1 MNKRSE
7 KTFILILQLTATLA
21 VIGIALL
28 IYTRWQNGPS
38 AVFDLLAYVVSIA
51 ALAMTTLQSISISRQ
66 VRITENAANKISVAT
81 KKLESLIATD
91 KLLTTAI
98 KKDIELD
105 EKSESVSNSIIREES
120 QIEQKVNQI
129 VKLLD
134 ELKKKS

>member
-7 KTFILILQLTATLA
+7 RTFIIILQLTATIA
-21 VIGIALL
+21 VVGIVLL

-38 AVFDLLAYVVSIA
+38 TVFDLLAYVVSIA

-66 VRITENAANKISVAT
+66 VRITENAGNKISEAT

-91 KLLTTAI
+91 KLLTTEI

-105 EKSESVSNSIIREES
+105 KKSETDTNTIIKEETE
-120 QIEQKVNQI
+120 IEQKI
-129 VKLLD
+129 DLLIK
-134 ELKKKS
+134 ELSDLRSKK

>member
-7 KTFILILQLTATLA
+7 RTFIIILQLTATIA
-21 VIGIALL
+21 VIGIGLL

-51 ALAMTTLQSISISRQ
+51 ALAMTTLQSISISKQ
-66 VRITENAANKISVAT
+66 VRITENAGNKISVAT

-91 KLLTTAI
+91 KLLTTEI

-105 EKSESVSNSIIREES
+105 KKSETDTNAIIKEES
-120 QIEQKVNQI
+120 EIEQKI
-129 VKLLD
+129 DLLIK
-134 ELKKKS
+134 ELSDLRSKK